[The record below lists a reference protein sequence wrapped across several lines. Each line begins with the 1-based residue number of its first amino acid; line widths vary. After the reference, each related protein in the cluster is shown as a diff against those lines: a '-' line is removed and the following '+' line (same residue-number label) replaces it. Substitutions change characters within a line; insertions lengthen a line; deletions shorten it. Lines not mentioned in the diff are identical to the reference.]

1 MLGRD
6 EASFALLGILG
17 GVCMVMAL
25 ILRNTPPTGVQ
36 WLAIMFISGGG
47 GLLSYLVL
55 ESYGKYTQWETP
67 VAFAAGFC
75 ATHLGKYALL
85 LLEDPKKLLVV
96 FNWIRGKNDS
106 TK

>member
-1 MLGRD
+1 MFGRD
-6 EASFALLGILG
+6 EASFALLGVLG

-36 WLAIMFISGGG
+36 WFAIMFISGGG
-47 GLLSYLVL
+47 GYLSYVML
-55 ESYGKYTQWETP
+55 ESYGQYQNWETP

-85 LLEDPKKLLVV
+85 LLEDPKKLLAV
-96 FNWIRGKNDS
+96 FNWIRGKNG
-106 TK
+106 